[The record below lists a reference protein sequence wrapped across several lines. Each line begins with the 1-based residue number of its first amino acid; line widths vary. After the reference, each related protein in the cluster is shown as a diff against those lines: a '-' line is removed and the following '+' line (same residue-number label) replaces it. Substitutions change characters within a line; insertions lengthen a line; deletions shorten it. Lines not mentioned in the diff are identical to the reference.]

1 MKIDIHGHFTPRAYY
16 DALET
21 LSGVTVSRRR
31 GSISFLYRNGLQ
43 WLPTNDDM
51 FDPAHQLRD
60 MDRKQIDIRVLSLS
74 TPSVY
79 LFDAG
84 RRVDV
89 CRSMNDLIV
98 ERVRLDPS
106 RFRAFATLPLPDVEA
121 SLIEL
126 ERIRH
131 APGIVGITIG
141 SNMDGLTLS
150 NPVLEPLWKAL
161 NDLRMPVFEHP
172 MVPVFAD
179 AMDEFTLPMRVGFF
193 YDTSLA
199 MCRMIYAGVFERY
212 PDFPFVVAHTGAC
225 FVDLMERLD
234 SGFLRYPD
242 CQKFIT
248 RRPSEYAK
256 RLYYD
261 SCSFFPPLI
270 MMAHQYF
277 GRDRVLFG
285 TDYPFIDQDDTHVR
299 ELPISDSDK
308 SLILGGN
315 AANILKL
322 ELLEGKPRG
331 QNPHFFDRLV

>member
-16 DALET
+16 DQLET
-21 LSGVTVSRRR
+21 LPGVTVSHRP
-31 GSISFLYRNGLQ
+31 GGISFLYRDGLQ
-43 WLPTNDDM
+43 WLPFNDAM
-51 FDPAHQLRD
+51 FAPDHQLRD

-79 LFDAG
+79 LFEG
-84 RRVDV
+84 EQRISV
-89 CRSMNDLIV
+89 CRSMNDMIV
-98 ERVRLDPS
+98 ERVRQDPS
-106 RFRAFATLPLPDVEA
+106 RFRAFATLPLPDVQA
-121 SLIEL
+121 SLTEL
-126 ERIRH
+126 ERIRQ
-131 APGIVGITIG
+131 AEGIVGITLG
-141 SNMDGLTLS
+141 SNLGGMALS
-150 NPVLEPLWKAL
+150 SLELEPLWQRL
-161 NDLRMPVFEHP
+161 NELKMPVFEHP

-199 MCRMIYAGVFERY
+199 MCRMIYAGVFERF

-242 CQKFIT
+242 CQKFISK
-248 RRPSEYAK
+248 RPSEYAK

-261 SCSFFPPLI
+261 TCSFFPPLI

-277 GRDRVLFG
+277 GRERLLFG

-299 ELPISDSDK
+299 ELPLSDSDK
-308 SLILGGN
+308 ALILGAN
-315 AANILKL
+315 AASLLKL
-322 ELLEGKPRG
+322 
-331 QNPHFFDRLV
+331 

>member
-1 MKIDIHGHFTPRAYY
+1 MKIDIHGHFTPRAFYNE
-16 DALET
+16 LET
-21 LSGVTVSRRR
+21 LPGVTVDRRS
-31 GSISFLYRNGLQ
+31 GGISFLYRNGLQ
-43 WLPTNDDM
+43 WLPFNEAM
-51 FDPAHQLRD
+51 FEPDHQLRD

-79 LFDAG
+79 LFDAL
-84 RRVDV
+84 RRIQV
-89 CRSMNDLIV
+89 CRAMNDLII
-98 ERVRLDPS
+98 ERVRRDPS

-126 ERIRH
+126 ERVRH
-131 APGIVGITIG
+131 SEGIVGITIG
-141 SNMDGLTLS
+141 SNMDGLALS
-150 NPVLEPLWKAL
+150 SPTLEPLWQAL
-161 NDLRMPVFEHP
+161 HALRMPVFEHP
-172 MVPVFAD
+172 MVPVYAD

-225 FVDLMERLD
+225 FLDLMERLD

-242 CQKFIT
+242 CRKFIT

-261 SCSFFPPLI
+261 TCCFFPPLI

-277 GRDRVLFG
+277 GRDRILFG
-285 TDYPFIDQDDTHVR
+285 TDYPFIDQDDAHVR
-299 ELPISDSDK
+299 ELPLPESDK
-308 SLILGGN
+308 ALILGGN
-315 AANILKL
+315 AASMLKL
-322 ELLEGKPRG
+322 KPR
-331 QNPHFFDRLV
+331 